1 MAVICDD
8 RTITYR
14 ELEIESNKL
23 ARYLRLKGIERGGC
37 VAILL
42 DRSIESYI
50 AMLGIMKAGAAY
62 VPLDPSY
69 PEDRVQYIVQD
80 CDIAAVIMTEEIA
93 ARYHVECLAVRL
105 DQEATLIANQDGE
118 RLCKEE
124 VQVQCDDLSYIIYT
138 SGTTGRPK
146 GVLIGHHT
154 AAHVVRASQTFYKVV
169 PEDRVYQGFT
179 TAFDASIEERL
190 YRSSY
195 E

>member
-1 MAVICDD
+1 M
-8 RTITYR
+8 
-14 ELEIESNKL
+14 
-23 ARYLRLKGIERGGC
+23 KGIKRGGC

-146 GVLIGHHT
+146 GVLIEHHT